1 MRVSETGHPR
11 TVAETIIDLLMSYGV
26 EVAFGIPGVH
36 NLGLWEA
43 ARGRDGFEIV
53 GVKHEQAAV
62 YAADGVA
69 RQTRMPAAAFTITG
83 PGAANAV
90 GAFGEAASSS
100 SPVIL
105 IATEVAL
112 RGRSVKSSFGRVH
125 GSPDQGAIF
134 ESLAKGVFR
143 TREPGDIIPMV
154 TEAIDLAVTDPQG
167 PVYIDVPTDLL
178 ASPVDEIATAAP
190 ARTTRPA
197 ANLDALVAAIERS
210 ERPLLWAG
218 GGAAT
223 DRGGNVVRQLS
234 ERLGA
239 PVITTF
245 AGRGIV
251 TAEDPGWTAL
261 PIHEPDTIDLMAR
274 ADLLLGIGSAFDGM
288 NTRNWNLPF
297 PAEFYTIN
305 VAPTHLVEEGVPH
318 VEIRDDAVR
327 AGEELLARLP
337 ASGRPWWVDLPALRE
352 AAWERLREH
361 EMQPAEIAVLDAVD
375 AALARGDVVL
385 ADMAICGY
393 WTSGYAAPTRPRQ
406 LLYPVGWGTLGFALP
421 AATGAAWQARREA
434 RRAFV
439 VMGDGGFMFTIGEL
453 ATIREHDLPV
463 TILVVDDGGYGM
475 IRYDQAAS
483 GVEQHGTSFWVP
495 DFSEVG
501 TAFGIASATVDVDD
515 RDALHAA
522 LGLTEAA
529 DGPRLVHVKAEL
541 HPPRTTSPRWRELQ
555 VVTAP

>member
-1 MRVSETGHPR
+1 MSETERPR
-11 TVAETIIDLLMSYGV
+11 TVAEAIVDNLASHGV

-53 GVKHEQAAV
+53 GVRHEQAAV

-69 RQTRMPAAAFTITG
+69 RQNRVPAAAFTITG
-83 PGAANAV
+83 PGAANTV
-90 GAFGEAASSS
+90 GAFGEAASSC
-100 SPVIL
+100 SPVVL
-105 IATEVAL
+105 VATEVAL
-112 RGRSVKSSFGRVH
+112 RDRSARSSFGRVH

-143 TREPGDIIPMV
+143 IRKPNDVIPMV
-154 TEAIDLAVTDPQG
+154 TEAMQLAAADPQG
-167 PVYIDVPTDLL
+167 PVYIDVPTDILS
-178 ASPVDEIATAAP
+178 APVDETTATPAAP
-190 ARTTRPA
+190 VPPA
-197 ANLDALVAAIERS
+197 PADLDALIAALQRS

-223 DRGGNVVRQLS
+223 DQAANVVRQLS

-251 TAEDPGWTAL
+251 TEKDPGWTSL
-261 PIHEPDTIDLMAR
+261 PIHEPDTIDLMSQ

-297 PAEFYTIN
+297 PTEFYSVN

-318 VEIRDDAVR
+318 TDIRGDAVR
-327 AGEELLARLP
+327 AGEELLARLDP
-337 ASGRPWWVDLPALRE
+337 TPRPFWADLPTLRQ
-352 AAWERLREH
+352 AGWDRLHEH
-361 EMQPAEIAVLDAVD
+361 EMQPQEIGVLAAVD
-375 AALARGDVVL
+375 EALARGDVVL

-393 WTSGYAAPTRPRQ
+393 WTSGYAAPSRPRQ

-421 AATGAAWQARREA
+421 AAVGAAWQARR
-434 RRAFV
+434 RGGRAFV
-439 VMGDGGFMFTIGEL
+439 VMGDGGFMFAVGEL
-453 ATIREHDLPV
+453 ATIRDHNLPV

-475 IRYDQAAS
+475 IRYDQVVS
-483 GVEQHGTSFWVP
+483 GMEQYGTSFWVP
-495 DFSEVG
+495 DFSAVG
-501 TAFGIASATVDVDD
+501 TAFGIPSMTVDLDD
-515 RDALHAA
+515 HDALHAA
-522 LGLTEAA
+522 LGLTGTPG

-555 VVTAP
+555 VVTAK